1 MIQSMTAHVLKGRL
15 RPLRGV
21 GSSVNPLHVPPPV
34 LFTIGYLVGLV
45 VQLLVPFT
53 FTTVLLPVGVYS
65 IGAILFVVGAGFAGW
80 ALWIFHNE
88 HTTTVPG
95 EKSAK
100 LVTWGPYR
108 FTRNPMYLGLFLFFA
123 GVSMISD
130 SIWSIPP
137 LLVVVYFLNSTV
149 IVGEERRLR
158 ADFGEEYGRYASKVR
173 RWI

>member
-1 MIQSMTAHVLKGRL
+1 MPLKLALGFKG
-15 RPLRGV
+15 GV

-34 LFTIGYLVGLV
+34 LFTIAYLVGLV
-45 VQLLVPFT
+45 IQFLVPVT
-53 FTTVLLPVGVYS
+53 FTTVLLSIAAYS
-65 IGAILFVVGAGFAGW
+65 IGAILFVVGAGFAAW

-88 HTTTVPG
+88 RTTTIPG
-95 EKSAK
+95 ETSAK

-123 GVSMISD
+123 GISMISD
-130 SIWSIPP
+130 SLWSIPP

-149 IVGEERRLR
+149 IIGEEKILRR
-158 ADFGEEYGRYASKVR
+158 DFGEEYGRYSSKVR